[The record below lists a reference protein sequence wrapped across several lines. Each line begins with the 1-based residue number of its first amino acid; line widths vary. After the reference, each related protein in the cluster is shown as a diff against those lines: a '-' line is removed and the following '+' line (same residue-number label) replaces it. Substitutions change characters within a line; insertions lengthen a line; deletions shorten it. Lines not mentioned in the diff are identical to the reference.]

1 MDINLSKSL
10 EKGREMLDKIAP
22 QTERIL
28 KDRYDNYLPGFSESV
43 VDMAYGHIY
52 SRAGLDIKTRFLLT
66 ISAVTAQGAYSLPQ
80 LKIHIQNALSSGVN
94 EREICEAIFQMS
106 LYGGFP
112 AMINA
117 LNTAL
122 SVFTENEDK

>member
-1 MDINLSKSL
+1 MKNNPSDSL
-10 EKGREMLDKIAP
+10 KKGRNLLEKIAP
-22 QTERIL
+22 ETEEVL
-28 KDRYDNYLPGFSESV
+28 KYRYDSHLPEFSESV
-43 VDMAYGHIY
+43 VAMSYGHIY

-66 ISAVTAQGAYSLPQ
+66 IGALTAQGAYSLPQ
-80 LKIHIQNALSSGVN
+80 LEIHIKNALNAGVKQ
-94 EREICEAIFQMS
+94 REISETIFQMS

-122 SVFTENEDK
+122 SVFSEAENQ

>member
-1 MDINLSKSL
+1 MSTNVSKSL
-10 EKGREMLDKIAP
+10 EKGRNMLNEIAP
-22 QTERIL
+22 ETERVL
-28 KDRYDNYLPGFSESV
+28 KDRYDSYLPGFSESV

-52 SRAGLDIKTRFLLT
+52 SREGIDIKTRFLIT
-66 ISAVTAQGAYSLPQ
+66 IGALTAQGAYSLPQ
-80 LKIHIQNALSSGVN
+80 LKIHIKNSLNTGITEQ
-94 EREICEAIFQMS
+94 EICEVIFQMS

-122 SVFTENEDK
+122 SVFAKNEN